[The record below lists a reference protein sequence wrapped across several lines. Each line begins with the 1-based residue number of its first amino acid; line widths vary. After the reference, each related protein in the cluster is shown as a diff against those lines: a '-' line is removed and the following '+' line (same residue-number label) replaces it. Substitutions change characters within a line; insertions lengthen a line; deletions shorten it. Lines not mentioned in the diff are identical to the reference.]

1 MASSQPTNGSE
12 HNIAITTAW
21 ERAVVSAGG
30 GEAFLL
36 IRLAATKSSDQT
48 RRAPIDVAFVVDR
61 SGSMEGEKISLA
73 KDAVDAA
80 IRHLTDDDRAALVVY
95 DNEIDTLQKLQP
107 ATPRVKTSIRLTLN
121 GVDARGSTDLCGGW
135 LTGCQ
140 ELSNDLPAT
149 GTNGSDP
156 LRIRRSLL
164 LTDGLANVG
173 TTDPSELTRHATE
186 LRKRG
191 VSTTA
196 LGVGLDFDEEL
207 LSCLAEAGGGNF
219 QFIEH
224 AAQLREFFEK
234 ELGELL
240 TIAAAGL
247 TISLS
252 LPHGVRARLLNSYPA
267 ERTGKRIDVS
277 IGELPA
283 GDEVNLIFALTVAPA
298 TIGTSHQMSVDATWA
313 DPIADVRRS
322 ISMFLP
328 ALLVD
333 DPKEV
338 ERTPIDETVRE
349 LVLLQRAAADQRE
362 AIRLDRA
369 GRHAESRAHL
379 KQVAQYL
386 SAAPASLDVQ
396 ARLHGIQSLA
406 DYDENTAY
414 GEATRKQAIHEA
426 HRDSRRTRRER

>member
-1 MASSQPTNGSE
+1 MSSSQPTNGSE
-12 HNIAITTAW
+12 NNLAITTAW

-61 SGSMEGEKISLA
+61 SGSMEGEKIRLA

-80 IRHLTDDDRAALVVY
+80 IRHLTDDDRAALVIY
-95 DNEIDTLQKLQP
+95 DTEIDTLQRLQP
-107 ATPRVKTSIRLTLN
+107 ATPRVKSSIRLTLN
-121 GVDARGSTDLCGGW
+121 GVDARGGTNLCGGW

-140 ELSNDLPAT
+140 ELSNDLPT
-149 GTNGSDP
+149 PGTNGNDQ

-164 LTDGLANVG
+164 LTDGLANAG
-173 TTDPSELTRHATE
+173 ITDPGELTRHATE

-207 LSCLAEAGGGNF
+207 LSSLAEAGGGNF

-247 TISLS
+247 TISLT
-252 LPHGVRARLLNSYPA
+252 LPHGVRARLLNSYPV

-277 IGELPA
+277 LGELPA

-298 TIGTSHQMSVDATWA
+298 AVDTSHQISVDAAWA

-369 GRHAESRAHL
+369 GRHVESRAHL

-386 SAAPASLDVQ
+386 SAAPASVDIQ
-396 ARLHGIQSLA
+396 ARLHGIQGLA
-406 DYDENTAY
+406 EYDENTAY
-414 GEATRKQAIHEA
+414 GEAIRKQAIHEA
-426 HRDSRRTRRER
+426 HRDSRRTRREG